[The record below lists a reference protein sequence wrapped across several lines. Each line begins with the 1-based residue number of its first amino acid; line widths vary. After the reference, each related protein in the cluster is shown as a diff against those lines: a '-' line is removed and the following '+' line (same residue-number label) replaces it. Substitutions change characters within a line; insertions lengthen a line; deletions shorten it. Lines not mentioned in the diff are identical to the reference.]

1 MKKPTIKDV
10 ASLAEVSTATV
21 SNVMNNS
28 KFVQKE
34 TREKVVKAMK
44 ILNYQPSNLAKSM
57 KGIGSKVIGLI
68 IPSQEQDSSAEFFSI
83 LASGVE
89 KELEK
94 AGYQLIIA
102 NSHERVIEEKSRLR
116 LFNSSMIEYVDG
128 IIIAPTSGLL
138 KNIDQLLLENSLPI
152 VFVDRKPNDMEKHDV
167 VFTNNYSITL
177 ELLENMVSHGYE
189 NIIFVSGPIDVSSTV
204 ERNLA
209 YEKIFYKLLGDQMPR
224 RFETE
229 SSFEAG
235 YNLGEKVLS
244 AFDGKKTAIFFGNNT
259 VAMGTIKYFID
270 SDIAIPD
277 DAGVAVYDDYSW
289 MEISKTPLT
298 AIKQP
303 PFEMGEAAAKLIL
316 ERINNEM
323 HVTKRIEIPSKII
336 ERKSL

>member
-1 MKKPTIKDV
+1 MKKSTIKDV
-10 ASLAEVSTATV
+10 AMLAKVSTATV

-28 KFVQKE
+28 RFVQKE
-34 TREKVVKAMK
+34 TKEKVIKAMEL
-44 ILNYQPSNLAKSM
+44 LNYQPSNLAKSM

-102 NSHERVIEEKSRLR
+102 NSHERVSEETNRLR

-138 KNIDQLLLENSLPI
+138 KNIDQLLSENSLPI
-152 VFVDRKPNDMEKHDV
+152 VFVDRKPNDLEKHDV
-167 VFTNNYSITL
+167 IFTNNYSITV
-177 ELLENMVSHGYE
+177 ELLENMVSRDYE
-189 NIIFVSGPIDVSSTV
+189 NIIFVSGPIDVSSTI

-209 YEKIFYKLLGDQMPR
+209 YEKIYYKLCGNQPPK
-224 RFETE
+224 RFETN
-229 SSFEAG
+229 SSFDAG
-235 YNLGEKVLS
+235 YKLGNEIVKS
-244 AFDGKKTAIFFGNNT
+244 FEGKKTAILFGNNT

-270 SDIAIPD
+270 SNISIPD
-277 DAGVAVYDDYSW
+277 DVGVAVYDDYSW
-289 MEISKTPLT
+289 MEITNTPLT

-303 PFEMGEAAAKLIL
+303 AFEMGESAAKLIL
-316 ERINNEM
+316 EHINNDR
-323 HVTKRIEIPSKII
+323 HVTRRIEIPSKII